1 MEGALGV
8 LPAAG
13 HCVTYSTR
21 VKSFH
26 LQMKKQRGADCLRN
40 VPGILP
46 GFPDLSSEHRSAIS
60 EYVCSL
66 ELARTHSLSISGLIS
81 SFLYC
86 KYIHGV

>member
-13 HCVTYSTR
+13 HCVTYSAR

-46 GFPDLSSEHRSAIS
+46 GFPDLSSEHR
-60 EYVCSL
+60 
-66 ELARTHSLSISGLIS
+66 
-81 SFLYC
+81 
-86 KYIHGV
+86 